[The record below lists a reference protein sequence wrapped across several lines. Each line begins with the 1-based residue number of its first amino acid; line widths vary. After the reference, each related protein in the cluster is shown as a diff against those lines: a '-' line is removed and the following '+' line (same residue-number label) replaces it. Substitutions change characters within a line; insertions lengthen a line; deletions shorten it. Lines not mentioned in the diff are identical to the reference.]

1 VVDLLVWR
9 GHTSRSTTSICSEPS
24 GAPAALTAIAG
35 VLSCALVE
43 FELADEPVRFPKKR
57 TKPLAAALFHLYSL
71 RPAPLRASNISP
83 CHTRHPRVRLPVR
96 AAQRRANGGGG
107 TLPGGARSALLR

>member
-71 RPAPLRASNISP
+71 RPAPLRARVEHLALP
-83 CHTRHPRVRLPVR
+83 HTPPKGQIAGTRR
-96 AAQRRANGGGG
+96 AA
-107 TLPGGARSALLR
+107 ARKRW